1 MKNLGF
7 KAMILSMAFVLLL
20 AGTFGTGS
28 YASAA
33 EAPEVNAKAAIL
45 VDAESGKILYQKDPE
60 LTLAPAS
67 MTKMMSEYL
76 ILEAIN
82 NNKISWD
89 DKVSI
94 SENIHMISQNRSLSN
109 VPLRSD
115 AQYSVKELY
124 EAMAIYSANAATMAL
139 AEHVAG
145 SETKFVEMMNAK
157 AKEMGMKEYN
167 FVNSSGLNNKDLRGN
182 HPAGDPNEENMM
194 SARSTALLA
203 YHLIK
208 DYPEVLDTASIPV
221 KKFREGTDDEIVM
234 KNWNWLL
241 PSLVYSNKYPIQGID
256 GLKTGST
263 DLAGYAFTG
272 TAKQGDMRLISVVM
286 KTDSYEARFAEASK
300 LLNYGF
306 DNFESKTII
315 NKGDQVEKDSTIGV
329 VKGKEKEVE
338 VAAGASFDA
347 IVENGAEKPY
357 ETSYKLDDKLLT
369 EDGELTAPLKDGE
382 EVGQVMLKA
391 TGEDL
396 GYITGEKSS
405 SVPLVTTDSVEKA
418 GWFTLTMRAIG
429 GFFSG
434 IWSSAAGAVKG
445 LFS

>member
-7 KAMILSMAFVLLL
+7 KAMILTMAFVLLL
-20 AGTFGTGS
+20 AGTFGTS
-28 YASAA
+28 HAEAA
-33 EAPEVNAKAAIL
+33 EAPDINAKAAIL
-45 VDAESGKILYQKDPE
+45 VDAESGKILYQKDPD

-67 MTKMMSEYL
+67 MTKMMTEYL
-76 ILEAIN
+76 ILEQIHEKKIN
-82 NNKISWD
+82 WD
-89 DKVSI
+89 DQVSI
-94 SENIHMISQNRSLSN
+94 SENIHILSQNRSLSN

-145 SETKFVEMMNAK
+145 TETKFVEMMNAK
-157 AKEMGMKEYN
+157 AKEMGMKEYR

-182 HPAGDPNEENMM
+182 HPAGEPNEENMM

-221 KKFREGTDDEIVM
+221 KNFRDGTDDKIVM

-241 PSLVYSNKYPIQGID
+241 PSLVYSNKYPVKGID

-286 KTDSYEARFAEASK
+286 KTDSYEARFEETSK

-306 DNFESKTII
+306 DNFEAKTII
-315 NKGDQVEKDSTIGV
+315 TKGDQVEKDSTIPV
-329 VKGKEKEVE
+329 VKGKEKQVE
-338 VAAGASFDA
+338 VAAGASFNA
-347 IVENGAEKPY
+347 IVQNGTEEAYKA
-357 ETSYKLDDKLLT
+357 SYKLNDKLLT
-369 EDGELTAPLKDGE
+369 EDGELTAPLKEGE

-391 TGEDL
+391 TGEEF
-396 GYITGEKSS
+396 GYITGEQSS

-429 GFFSG
+429 GFFSS

>member
-1 MKNLGF
+1 
-7 KAMILSMAFVLLL
+7 MILTMAFVLLL
-20 AGTFGTGS
+20 AGTFGAGS
-28 YASAA
+28 YAEAA
-33 EAPEVNAKAAIL
+33 EAPDVKAKAAIL

-67 MTKMMSEYL
+67 MTKMMTEYL
-76 ILEAIN
+76 ILEQIHN
-82 NNKISWD
+82 KKISWD

-94 SENIHMISQNRSLSN
+94 SENIHILSQNRSLSN

-145 SETKFVEMMNAK
+145 TEAKFVEMMNAK
-157 AKEMGMKEYN
+157 AEEMGMKEYR

-221 KKFREGTDDEIVM
+221 KNFREGTDDEIEM

-241 PSLVYSNKYPIQGID
+241 PSLVYSNKYPVEGID

-286 KTDSYEARFAEASK
+286 KTDSYEARFEEASK

-315 NKGDQVEKDSTIGV
+315 NKGDQVEKDSTLSV

-338 VAAGASFDA
+338 VAAGESFNA
-347 IVENGAEKPY
+347 IVQNGTEKAY
-357 ETSYKLDDKLLT
+357 ETNYKLNDKLLT
-369 EDGELTAPLKDGE
+369 KDGELTAPLKNGE
-382 EVGQVMLKA
+382 EVGKVMLKA
-391 TGEDL
+391 TGEEL

-429 GFFSG
+429 GFFSS